1 MKKIYTL
8 LTMLVVASASFAQS
22 FTVKVGDKVVADG
35 EKVEINLQEM
45 PVQWIV
51 PGVIGIYSLDP
62 EIKIEADADQT
73 IKITTSDDIKDGILQ
88 NCAFDNCVP
97 VTATNCPVSAEGT
110 IKKGETDAA
119 IHLTYG
125 SNNPGADFQR
135 AFDVIISNGS
145 KTVSFSVQ
153 FNVGSY
159 AAASVAGIPM
169 NGSASSIYTL
179 GGVKVADNAQQSGK
193 IYIKGGKKYVK

>member
-45 PVQWIV
+45 PILWIV
-51 PGVIGIYSLDP
+51 PDLIRNYSLDP
-62 EIKIEADADQT
+62 EIKIVADADQT
-73 IKITTSDDIKDGILQ
+73 VKITASDEIKDGILQ
-88 NCAFDNCVP
+88 NCAFGLCTP
-97 VTATNCPVSAEGT
+97 VTTTNCPVTAEGT
-110 IKKGETDAA
+110 ARKGETDAA
-119 IHLTYG
+119 IHISYG
-125 SNNPGADFQR
+125 SNNPGADIQR